1 MKTIVRWSKFGDEMI
16 FEKLSRKEMASFIRD
31 YEAYS
36 NSSMYWRLDDG
47 SFGAWDETEVPER
60 RPPVSRII
68 AWMESN
74 ECTLSFYGE
83 GKIEYNN
90 DTGFWDLNMKHL

>member
-1 MKTIVRWSKFGDEMI
+1 MKTIIRWSKFGDEMI
-16 FEKLSRKEMASFIRD
+16 FEKLSRQEMSSYIRN

-36 NSSMYWRLDDG
+36 DSAMYWRLNDG
-47 SFGAWDETEVPER
+47 SFGVWDETEAPKR

-74 ECTLSFYGE
+74 ECSLVFWGE

-90 DTGFWDLNMKHL
+90 ETGFWDLNMKYL